1 MTAQHLDVGVHGA
14 VLTEVVVVPYLLQD
28 LFAAEG
34 DALVGGQEH
43 QQVELLGGQGH
54 ILPGHPH
61 GVAGGVDG
69 QVPEGHGGGRSFRPV
84 FIVFIIYVQVKMKQG
99 TKTPQWNQSFWSKE
113 KASNFARKK
122 DISELD
128 YLEVDQNLLPWDDQA
143 DGAIQDAQDDVR
155 EILKRP
161 ILNLQGMSN
170 ADIKLNYG
178 IANFEILSACDQ
190 NYARLIRALNQWGE
204 ALYQSEKLADAES
217 IFSYALDIGSDISST
232 YITLG
237 KIYAQTDR
245 IEQIQ
250 PLIERVKKQDFFMRD
265 TVIDKLTGIVR
276 SYQ

>member
-1 MTAQHLDVGVHGA
+1 M
-14 VLTEVVVVPYLLQD
+14 
-28 LFAAEG
+28 
-34 DALVGGQEH
+34 
-43 QQVELLGGQGH
+43 
-54 ILPGHPH
+54 
-61 GVAGGVDG
+61 
-69 QVPEGHGGGRSFRPV
+69 
-84 FIVFIIYVQVKMKQG
+84 
-99 TKTPQWNQSFWSKE
+99 
-113 KASNFARKK
+113 
-122 DISELD
+122 D

-190 NYARLIRALNQWGE
+190 NYTRLIRALNQWGE

-237 KIYAQTDR
+237 KIYAKTDR

>member
-1 MTAQHLDVGVHGA
+1 MNTIPIFF
-14 VLTEVVVVPYLLQD
+14 VL
-28 LFAAEG
+28 
-34 DALVGGQEH
+34 
-43 QQVELLGGQGH
+43 
-54 ILPGHPH
+54 
-61 GVAGGVDG
+61 
-69 QVPEGHGGGRSFRPV
+69 

-190 NYARLIRALNQWGE
+190 NIP
-204 ALYQSEKLADAES
+204 D
-217 IFSYALDIGSDISST
+217 
-232 YITLG
+232 
-237 KIYAQTDR
+237 
-245 IEQIQ
+245 
-250 PLIERVKKQDFFMRD
+250 
-265 TVIDKLTGIVR
+265 
-276 SYQ
+276 

>member
-1 MTAQHLDVGVHGA
+1 MNYFTKYSKTIGKTIAIITKIQITDA
-14 VLTEVVVVPYLLQD
+14 I
-28 LFAAEG
+28 LFWFLRLKKFIVTSCLSPVQPHPRCK
-34 DALVGGQEH
+34 LVGSAVGLQAEKGICDYH
-43 QQVELLGGQGH
+43 EYYTYIFCPLHCIHNLCASQDETRGKKTTVESIFLEQ
-54 ILPGHPH
+54 
-61 GVAGGVDG
+61 
-69 QVPEGHGGGRSFRPV
+69 
-84 FIVFIIYVQVKMKQG
+84 K
-99 TKTPQWNQSFWSKE
+99 

>member
-1 MTAQHLDVGVHGA
+1 
-14 VLTEVVVVPYLLQD
+14 
-28 LFAAEG
+28 
-34 DALVGGQEH
+34 
-43 QQVELLGGQGH
+43 
-54 ILPGHPH
+54 
-61 GVAGGVDG
+61 
-69 QVPEGHGGGRSFRPV
+69 
-84 FIVFIIYVQVKMKQG
+84 MKQG

-190 NYARLIRALNQWGE
+190 NYTRLIRH
-204 ALYQSEKLADAES
+204 
-217 IFSYALDIGSDISST
+217 
-232 YITLG
+232 
-237 KIYAQTDR
+237 
-245 IEQIQ
+245 
-250 PLIERVKKQDFFMRD
+250 
-265 TVIDKLTGIVR
+265 
-276 SYQ
+276 

>member
-1 MTAQHLDVGVHGA
+1 MNTIPIFF
-14 VLTEVVVVPYLLQD
+14 VL
-28 LFAAEG
+28 
-34 DALVGGQEH
+34 
-43 QQVELLGGQGH
+43 
-54 ILPGHPH
+54 
-61 GVAGGVDG
+61 
-69 QVPEGHGGGRSFRPV
+69 

-99 TKTPQWNQSFWSKE
+99 AKKPQWNQSFWSKE

-237 KIYAQTDR
+237 KI
-245 IEQIQ
+245 
-250 PLIERVKKQDFFMRD
+250 
-265 TVIDKLTGIVR
+265 
-276 SYQ
+276 

>member
-1 MTAQHLDVGVHGA
+1 MNTIPIFF
-14 VLTEVVVVPYLLQD
+14 VL
-28 LFAAEG
+28 
-34 DALVGGQEH
+34 
-43 QQVELLGGQGH
+43 
-54 ILPGHPH
+54 
-61 GVAGGVDG
+61 
-69 QVPEGHGGGRSFRPV
+69 

-99 TKTPQWNQSFWSKE
+99 AKKPQWNQSFWSKE

-178 IANFEILSACDQ
+178 IANFE
-190 NYARLIRALNQWGE
+190 
-204 ALYQSEKLADAES
+204 S

>member
-1 MTAQHLDVGVHGA
+1 MNTIPIFF
-14 VLTEVVVVPYLLQD
+14 VL
-28 LFAAEG
+28 
-34 DALVGGQEH
+34 
-43 QQVELLGGQGH
+43 
-54 ILPGHPH
+54 
-61 GVAGGVDG
+61 
-69 QVPEGHGGGRSFRPV
+69 

-99 TKTPQWNQSFWSKE
+99 AKTPQWNQPFWSKE

-190 NYARLIRALNQWGE
+190 NYTRLIRALNQWGE

>member
-1 MTAQHLDVGVHGA
+1 MNTIPIFF
-14 VLTEVVVVPYLLQD
+14 VL
-28 LFAAEG
+28 
-34 DALVGGQEH
+34 
-43 QQVELLGGQGH
+43 
-54 ILPGHPH
+54 
-61 GVAGGVDG
+61 
-69 QVPEGHGGGRSFRPV
+69 

-99 TKTPQWNQSFWSKE
+99 AKTPQWNQSFWSKE
-113 KASNFARKK
+113 KASNF
-122 DISELD
+122 
-128 YLEVDQNLLPWDDQA
+128 
-143 DGAIQDAQDDVR
+143 GAIQDAQDDVR

-190 NYARLIRALNQWGE
+190 NYARLIQALNQWGE

>member
-1 MTAQHLDVGVHGA
+1 
-14 VLTEVVVVPYLLQD
+14 
-28 LFAAEG
+28 
-34 DALVGGQEH
+34 
-43 QQVELLGGQGH
+43 
-54 ILPGHPH
+54 
-61 GVAGGVDG
+61 
-69 QVPEGHGGGRSFRPV
+69 
-84 FIVFIIYVQVKMKQG
+84 MKQG
-99 TKTPQWNQSFWSKE
+99 AKKKPQWNQSFWSKE
-113 KASNFARKK
+113 KASNFAAKK
-122 DISELD
+122 IFPNWIISKSIKICCRGTIRQT
-128 YLEVDQNLLPWDDQA
+128 V
-143 DGAIQDAQDDVR
+143 AIQDAQDDVR

>member
-1 MTAQHLDVGVHGA
+1 MNTIPIFF
-14 VLTEVVVVPYLLQD
+14 VL
-28 LFAAEG
+28 
-34 DALVGGQEH
+34 
-43 QQVELLGGQGH
+43 
-54 ILPGHPH
+54 
-61 GVAGGVDG
+61 
-69 QVPEGHGGGRSFRPV
+69 

-113 KASNFARKK
+113 KTSNFARKK

-250 PLIERVKKQDFFMRD
+250 PLIERVKEQDFFMRD

>member
-1 MTAQHLDVGVHGA
+1 MNTIPIFF
-14 VLTEVVVVPYLLQD
+14 VL
-28 LFAAEG
+28 
-34 DALVGGQEH
+34 
-43 QQVELLGGQGH
+43 
-54 ILPGHPH
+54 
-61 GVAGGVDG
+61 
-69 QVPEGHGGGRSFRPV
+69 
-84 FIVFIIYVQVKMKQG
+84 FIVFIIYVQVKMKRG

-204 ALYQSEKLADAES
+204 ALYQSD
-217 IFSYALDIGSDISST
+217 ALDIGSDISST

-250 PLIERVKKQDFFMRD
+250 PLIERVKEQDFFMRD

>member
-1 MTAQHLDVGVHGA
+1 MNTIPIFF
-14 VLTEVVVVPYLLQD
+14 VL
-28 LFAAEG
+28 
-34 DALVGGQEH
+34 
-43 QQVELLGGQGH
+43 
-54 ILPGHPH
+54 
-61 GVAGGVDG
+61 
-69 QVPEGHGGGRSFRPV
+69 

-99 TKTPQWNQSFWSKE
+99 AKKPQWNQSFWSKE

-128 YLEVDQNLLPWDDQA
+128 YLEIDQNLLPWDDQA

>member
-1 MTAQHLDVGVHGA
+1 MNTIPIFF
-14 VLTEVVVVPYLLQD
+14 VL
-28 LFAAEG
+28 
-34 DALVGGQEH
+34 
-43 QQVELLGGQGH
+43 
-54 ILPGHPH
+54 
-61 GVAGGVDG
+61 
-69 QVPEGHGGGRSFRPV
+69 

-161 ILNLQGMSN
+161 ILNLQGMSK

-190 NYARLIRALNQWGE
+190 NYARLIRALNQGE
-204 ALYQSEKLADAES
+204 RHS
-217 IFSYALDIGSDISST
+217 ISRRSWQTQRAFSYALDIGSDISST

>member
-1 MTAQHLDVGVHGA
+1 MNTIPIFF
-14 VLTEVVVVPYLLQD
+14 VL
-28 LFAAEG
+28 
-34 DALVGGQEH
+34 
-43 QQVELLGGQGH
+43 
-54 ILPGHPH
+54 
-61 GVAGGVDG
+61 
-69 QVPEGHGGGRSFRPV
+69 

-99 TKTPQWNQSFWSKE
+99 AKTPQWNQSFWSKE

-122 DISELD
+122 DISE
-128 YLEVDQNLLPWDDQA
+128 
-143 DGAIQDAQDDVR
+143 
-155 EILKRP
+155 
-161 ILNLQGMSN
+161 
-170 ADIKLNYG
+170 
-178 IANFEILSACDQ
+178 
-190 NYARLIRALNQWGE
+190 
-204 ALYQSEKLADAES
+204 SEKLADAES